1 MDGQNISRLLN
12 NLSQQ
17 HELID
22 KAIFNAKEVLI
33 DLIHK
38 DDGSL
43 IYINTLEQEDI
54 LYAFNKQSFIFQRF
68 DSMVSFIR
76 TEIGIYH
83 KDRRNSLSVQMPV
96 RIYEL
101 DTALNGEVMDDW
113 LIEF

>member
-1 MDGQNISRLLN
+1 MDLQDISRLFN

-17 HELID
+17 HQLID
-22 KAIFNAKEVLI
+22 KAMSNAKEVLI

-43 IYINTLEQEDI
+43 IHINTLEQENI
-54 LYAFNKQSFIFQRF
+54 LYAFNKQSYIFQRF
-68 DSMVSFIR
+68 ESTVSFIR

-83 KDRRNSLSVQMPV
+83 KDRNNSLSVRMPV
-96 RIYEL
+96 GIYEL
-101 DTALNGEVMDDW
+101 DTTLEGEVMDDW